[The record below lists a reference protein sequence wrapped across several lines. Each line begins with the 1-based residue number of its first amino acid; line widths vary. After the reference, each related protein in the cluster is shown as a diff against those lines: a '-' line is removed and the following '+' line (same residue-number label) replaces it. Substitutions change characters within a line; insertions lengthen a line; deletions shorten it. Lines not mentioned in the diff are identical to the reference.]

1 MLIQKYDEKP
11 KFDIGISPLYL
22 ISYPIY
28 NIQCRSILYKYLNVS
43 NDHIKYNQPIHVNN
57 LNIKTYIIYIINS
70 LQQIYN
76 NEGVTGLYSGLVPMV
91 AHLVSKKSIYY
102 FLENIHFYI
111 SRKLRR
117 GKKKDTID
125 KKDTAARESRFLS
138 EKENSNNF
146 IGDNINFNI
155 VKHMIFVK
163 DENDFVKKKKKK
175 DNFHLSFYHT
185 FYEYISCIISYP
197 LLNISTKL
205 IIFEDHTKS
214 LLQNLKDIIHFTYV
228 YDGMHGFFRGINNY
242 LIIQSVDKF
251 LNCFL
256 YKKFSNNCS
265 YDKVLTIKVVLST
278 CLNTIMAPYIHY
290 SILDRSQSHIPT
302 LCRDTTFSQFFCN
315 FHWKSHLS
323 NVSVGLAVA
332 GIQLIII
339 ALMPKDA
346 SKNDEL
352 VDQEPDEY
360 V

>member
-1 MLIQKYDEKP
+1 MLI
-11 KFDIGISPLYL
+11 IVLYL
-22 ISYPIY
+22 G
-28 NIQCRSILYKYLNVS
+28 
-43 NDHIKYNQPIHVNN
+43 N
-57 LNIKTYIIYIINS
+57 LFDFF
-70 LQQIYN
+70 QIYN
-76 NEGVTGLYSGLVPMV
+76 DEGVTGLYSGLVPML

-111 SRKLRR
+111 SQKLRR

-125 KKDTAARESRFLS
+125 KKNTAARESRFLS

-175 DNFHLSFYHT
+175 T
-185 FYEYISCIISYP
+185 ISIY
-197 LLNISTKL
+197 
-205 IIFEDHTKS
+205 HTKS

-290 SILDRSQSHIPT
+290 SILDRSQSSIPT
-302 LCRDTTFSQFFCN
+302 LCRTTTFSQFFCN

-352 VDQEPDEY
+352 VDQEPDDY